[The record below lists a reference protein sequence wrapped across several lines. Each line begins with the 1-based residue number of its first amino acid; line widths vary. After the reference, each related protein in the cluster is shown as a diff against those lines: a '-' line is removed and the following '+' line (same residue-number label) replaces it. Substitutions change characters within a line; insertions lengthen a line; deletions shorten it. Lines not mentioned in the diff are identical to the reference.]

1 MTAMFKA
8 LAEAVLYSAFM
19 IFMIPIIMIFAT
31 HYAIVTLRYK
41 EEKKCVTENA

>member
-8 LAEAVLYSAFM
+8 LAEAVLYF
-19 IFMIPIIMIFAT
+19 PIIMIFAT

-41 EEKKCVTENA
+41 ENTS